1 MKLEK
6 NKTYAGFLVTAAADV
21 PDIKAT
27 AFLME
32 HQKSGAKLFY
42 LQSEDDNKVFTIGF
56 RTPSQDNTGVAHITE
71 HSVLCGS
78 RKYHLKEP
86 FVELVKGSLNTFL
99 NAMTYPDK
107 TVYPVASRN
116 DKDFHNL
123 MDVYLDAVFYPLTYE
138 NPYTLMQEGW
148 HYELAEP
155 NNELVYNGVV
165 YNEMKGVY
173 STADAIEEHE
183 VNKAL
188 FPDTPYRFESGGLPE
203 SIPTL
208 TQKAFT
214 DFHKTYYSPEN
225 AYIYLYG
232 NLDILDTLEYM
243 DKEYL
248 CNFPRSNQLFIPI
261 SAQESFMK
269 TKEVEATYP
278 VAVGEDTKGKTYLT
292 LNIVTATALEPKTNF
307 ALKLLNAALLDGN
320 NAPLRL
326 ALIKAGIGSDI
337 SGSFSSSM
345 LQPIFT
351 IKASGSDPEKIDKFI
366 SVIYS
371 TLQKITVEGLD
382 KELLISL
389 LNAQEFKLREAD
401 FGIYPKGLIYG
412 LSAMDTWLYGGDPI
426 KTFRFTELLDFMR
439 KKIQTRYFEKLIENY
454 LLDNTHKVILT
465 LKPNPGEEEKKAAAE
480 AKKMA
485 ALKAQMDEATLAEYD
500 RKAKTL
506 HQRQASPDKPEDLAS
521 IPILKRTDLTRAID
535 KEFVEITNINQQ
547 RYLYRPGFTNKIIY
561 TDWTYDM
568 TGILPELLPY
578 AFLLTDVLGKVNTKD
593 FSYQD
598 LSTYT
603 NKYTGGIS
611 FQILSVVDSKN
622 LEKYSINFSLK
633 AKVLSENLSKLMH
646 ILQNLALSTDFSDK
660 GRIKEILEEVKA
672 DWDAN
677 FFARGLNVATAR
689 MLAYFSPANRVGEL
703 DSYSYYMFI
712 RELVANY
719 EEKWPEIQENLQKLL
734 KIIFHQDKQLFA
746 YSCDKENKETVE
758 KAAKEFAEMLP
769 HSEFSGKEPVLIA
782 APEHNE
788 AFETAGKVQYVVKGG
803 DFHKHGF
810 AYTGAMQVL
819 ATILRYGYLWTKVRV
834 QGGAYGAN
842 AAFDPNGY
850 AYFTSYRDP
859 NLEATIEAYEGLPKY
874 LANFS
879 ATERE
884 MTKYVIGSMS
894 LADIPLTNAMHL
906 DRAIILELKGIT
918 DEERQNN
925 RNQLIDTTV
934 EDIRHLAPVV
944 QAVLNDNYL
953 CVVGSKNK
961 ISEAQKLF
969 KSVKNI

>member
-1 MKLEK
+1 MNLEK
-6 NKTYAGFLVTAAADV
+6 DKVYAGFLVESAAPL

-27 AFLME
+27 AYLMA
-32 HQKSGAKLFY
+32 HQFSGAKLLY

-56 RTPSQDNTGVAHITE
+56 RTPSRDDTGVAHITE

-86 FVELVKGSLNTFL
+86 FVELVKGSMNTFL

-123 MDVYLDAVFYPLTYE
+123 MDVYLDAVFYPLIYE

-148 HYELAEP
+148 HYEIAEP
-155 NNELVYNGVV
+155 DNNLVYNGVV

-203 SIPTL
+203 SIPGL
-208 TQKAFT
+208 TQEAFT
-214 DFHKTYYSPEN
+214 DFHKTFYSPEN

-232 NLDILDTLEYM
+232 DMDIIATLEYLNN
-243 DKEYL
+243 DYL
-248 CNFPRSNQLFIPI
+248 SKFPKTGRVFIPL
-261 SAQESFMK
+261 SAQNSFMK
-269 TKEVEATYP
+269 TKEVTATYP
-278 VAVGEDTKGKTYLT
+278 VAVGEDTTGKTYLT

-307 ALKLLNAALLDGN
+307 ALKLLNTALLDGN

-326 ALIKAGIGSDI
+326 ALIKAGLGSDI

-351 IKASGSDPEKIDKFI
+351 IKASGSEPEKVDKFI
-366 SVIYS
+366 SVIYH
-371 TLQKITVEGLD
+371 TLQEISVAGLD

-389 LNAQEFKLREAD
+389 LNSQEFKLREGD

-412 LSAMDTWLYGGDPI
+412 LSAMDTWLYGGDPL

-465 LKPNPGEEEKKAAAE
+465 LKPNPGEEEKKAGAE
-480 AKKMA
+480 AEKMT
-485 ALKAQMDEATLAEYD
+485 ALKVAMSKETLIKYDQEA
-500 RKAKTL
+500 RIL
-506 HQRQASPDKPEDLAS
+506 HQRQAALDTPEELAS
-521 IPILKRTDLTRAID
+521 IPILERADLKRSIE
-535 KEFVEITNINQQ
+535 KEPVEITDRGEQ
-547 RYLYRPGFTNKIIY
+547 RLLYRPAFTNKIIY
-561 TDWTYDM
+561 GDWHYDL
-568 TGILPELLPY
+568 TGITPELLPY
-578 AFLLTDVLGKVNTKD
+578 AFLLTDILGKVNTKD

-611 FQILSVVDSKN
+611 FQILSVVNQQDLKR
-622 LEKYSINFSLK
+622 YTINFQLK
-633 AKVLSENLSKLMH
+633 AKVLGENLPKLMN
-646 ILQNLALSTDFSDK
+646 ILKNLALTTDFSNK

-689 MLAYFSPANRVGEL
+689 LLAYFSPANRVSEL

-712 RELVANY
+712 REIVAHY
-719 EEKWPEIQENLQKLL
+719 DERWPSLQTILGEL
-734 KIIFHQDKQLFA
+734 MSALFHQDKQLFA
-746 YSCDKENKETVE
+746 YSCDEDYKVPVEN
-758 KAAKEFAEMLP
+758 AAREFAALLP
-769 HSEFSGKEPVLIA
+769 HSQFAGKSPIDLK
-782 APEHNE
+782 APENNE
-788 AFETAGKVQYVVKGG
+788 AIETAGKVQYVVKGG
-803 DFHKHGF
+803 NFHAHGF

-842 AAFDPNGY
+842 ACFDPNGY

-859 NLEATIEAYEGLPKY
+859 NLQGTLDAYNNLPEY
-874 LANFS
+874 LAKFS

-894 LADIPLTNAMHL
+894 LSDIPLTNAMHL
-906 DRAIILELKGIT
+906 ERAAFIELKGVT
-918 DEERQNN
+918 DTERQNI
-925 RNQLIDTTV
+925 RNQVIDATV
-934 EDIRHLAPVV
+934 DDIRKLAPLVEKI
-944 QAVLNDNYL
+944 LGDNYV
-953 CVVGSKNK
+953 CVVGSQSK
-961 ISEAQKLF
+961 IAEAKDLF
-969 KSVKNI
+969 KTIKKV

>member
-1 MKLEK
+1 MNLEK
-6 NKTYAGFLVTAAADV
+6 DKTYSGFLVSSVTAL

-27 AFLME
+27 AYLME
-32 HQKSGAKLFY
+32 HQVSGAKLFY

-56 RTPSQDNTGVAHITE
+56 RTPSQDDTGVAHITE
-71 HSVLCGS
+71 HYVLCGS

-123 MDVYLDAVFYPLTYE
+123 MDVYLDAVFYPLIYE
-138 NPYTLMQEGW
+138 NTYTLMQEGW

-155 NNELVYNGVV
+155 NKELVYNGVV

-208 TQKAFT
+208 TQQAFT

-232 NLDILDTLEYM
+232 NMDIAATLEYM

-248 CNFPRSNQLFIPI
+248 SKFPRSNQLFIPI

-269 TKEVEATYP
+269 TREAEATYP

-351 IKASGSDPEKIDKFI
+351 IKASGSDPEKVDKFI
-366 SVIYS
+366 SVIYH
-371 TLQKITVEGLD
+371 TLQQISVDGLD
-382 KELLISL
+382 KELLTSL

-412 LSAMDTWLYGGDPI
+412 LSAMDTWLYGGDPV
-426 KTFRFTELLDFMR
+426 KAFRFTELLDFMR
-439 KKIQTRYFEKLIENY
+439 KKIQTRYFEKLIETY

-465 LKPNPGEEEKKAAAE
+465 LKPNPGEEEKKAALETA
-480 AKKMA
+480 KMA
-485 ALKAQMDEATLAEYD
+485 ELKAGMSEETLTKYD
-500 RKAKTL
+500 KDAQTL
-506 HQRQASPDKPEDLAS
+506 HQRQASADTPEDLAS
-521 IPILKRTDLTRAID
+521 IPILQRTDLRRDIE
-535 KEFVEITNINQQ
+535 KEPVEISNSGEQK
-547 RYLYRPGFTNKIIY
+547 YLYRPAFTNKIIY
-561 TDWTYDM
+561 TNWTYDL
-568 TGILPELLPY
+568 TGITPELLPY

-611 FQILSVVDSKN
+611 FQILSAVDNKN
-622 LEKYSINFSLK
+622 LEKYSINFLLK
-633 AKVLSENLSKLMH
+633 AKVLSDNLPKLMN
-646 ILQNLALSTDFSDK
+646 ILRNLALSTDFSDK
-660 GRIKEILEEVKA
+660 GRVKEILEEVKA

-689 MLAYFSPANRVGEL
+689 MLAYFSPANRVSEL

-712 RELVANY
+712 REIVAHY
-719 EEKWPEIQENLQKLL
+719 DEKWPEIQRNLQKLL
-734 KIIFHQDKQLFA
+734 TIIFHQDKQLFA
-746 YSCDKENKETVE
+746 YSCDEKDKETVE
-758 KAAKEFAEMLP
+758 KAAKEFVELLP
-769 HSEFSGKEPVLIA
+769 HSEFAGKEPIIIP
-782 APEHNE
+782 APGPNE
-788 AFETAGKVQYVVKGG
+788 AIETAGKVQYVVKGG
-803 DFHKHGF
+803 DFHRHGY

-859 NLEATIEAYEGLPKY
+859 NLQSTVDAYDGLPDY
-874 LANFS
+874 LAEFS

-906 DRAIILELKGIT
+906 DRAAFLELKGIT
-918 DEERQNN
+918 DEERQKD

-934 EDIRHLAPVV
+934 DDIRNLAPLIKDI
-944 QAVLNDNYL
+944 LNDNYL

-961 ISEAQKLF
+961 IDERKDLF
-969 KSVKNI
+969 KSIKNI